1 MRILDGISQPA
12 DLKSLSLPQLETLAT
27 ELRGDLVCMVEA
39 NGGHLASNLGVV
51 ELTIALHRVFDSPTD
66 KIIWDVGHQSYVH
79 KLLTGRREL
88 FHTLRQHGGLCG
100 FTDRTESPHDPFG
113 AGHASTSVS
122 AAAGMAI
129 ARDLAG
135 EKHHVL
141 AIIGDGALT
150 GGMALEAL
158 NQVGQMR
165 SRLIVILNDN
175 GMAISPS
182 VGALSKRLNRVR
194 LNSRFLKAERGLS
207 EAVTRLPM
215 GQRVGKRIKRGVKG
229 FLLPM
234 IMWEELGF
242 AYLGPVDGHSIAE
255 LEAALQHARD
265 YDKGPTFIHVITT
278 KGKGYQPAED
288 DAIRF
293 HGISGVNGKST
304 GISYSNV
311 AGKTVLRIARDNPK
325 VVVITPA
332 MLDGTGLTAVA
343 REFPQR
349 VFDVGICEEHA
360 VTFAAGLAT
369 QGFVPIVAVYST
381 FLQRAFDQL
390 VHDVCLQKLPVV
402 FIIDRA
408 GVVGEDGKTH
418 QGTLDLSYL
427 GCIPNLLVAAPKDEN
442 ELQHLIYTAVKVGQP
457 MAIRYPR
464 GSGPGAKLDPALQEL
479 PIGKGEVLR
488 RGEDVAILALGA
500 TVYPALEAAAALSK
514 SGVECTV
521 VNARFA
527 SPLDAQL
534 ISDIARKVK
543 RLLTVEENVLAGG
556 FGSAVLQMLNNYRV
570 SEGQVKCHGLPQVF
584 VEHGAQSLLRSK
596 YGLDAPGIARQ
607 VLVAFPELALDSR
620 KRSLFTGSTSP

>member
-1 MRILDGISQPA
+1 VRVLDSVNQPA
-12 DLKSLSLPQLETLAT
+12 DLKRLSLTQLQMLAA
-27 ELRGDLVCMVEA
+27 ELREDLVCMVEA

-51 ELTIALHRVFDSPTD
+51 ELTIAMHRVFDSPRD

-79 KLLTGRREL
+79 KLLTGRKER
-88 FHTLRQHGGLCG
+88 FHTLRQFGGLCG
-100 FTDRTESPHDPFG
+100 FTDRNESPHDAFG

-141 AIIGDGALT
+141 AVIGDGALT

-165 SRLIVILNDN
+165 SRLIVVLNDN

-182 VGALSKRLNRVR
+182 VGALSKRLNKVR
-194 LNSRFLKAERGLS
+194 LNSRFLRAERGLS

-234 IMWEELGF
+234 TMWEELGF
-242 AYLGPVDGHSIAE
+242 AYLGPVDGHNIAE
-255 LEAALQHARD
+255 LEAALKHARE

-288 DAIRF
+288 DAVRF
-293 HGISGVNGKST
+293 HGISGANGKST
-304 GISYSNV
+304 GISYSEV
-311 AGKTVLRIARDNPK
+311 AGRTVLNIARENPR

-332 MLDGTGLTAVA
+332 MLDGTGLTAAA
-343 REFPQR
+343 REIPRR

-369 QGFVPIVAVYST
+369 QGFIPIVAVYST

-408 GVVGEDGKTH
+408 GIVGEDGKTH

-427 GCIPNLLVAAPKDEN
+427 SCIPNLVVAAPKDEN
-442 ELQHLIYTAVKVGQP
+442 ELQHLINTAVKAGQP
-457 MAIRYPR
+457 MAVRYPR
-464 GSGPGAKLDPALQEL
+464 GSGPGAKLDKALQEL
-479 PIGKGEVLR
+479 PVGKGEVLR
-488 RGEDVAILALGA
+488 TGEDVAILALGA
-500 TVYPALEAAAALSK
+500 TVYPSMEAAAALSR

-521 VNARFA
+521 VNARFTN
-527 SPLDAQL
+527 PLDVQL
-534 ISDIARKVK
+534 ISDIARKAR

-556 FGSAVLQMLNNYRV
+556 FGSAVLQMLNSYQV
-570 SEGQVKCHGLPQVF
+570 SGGQVKCHGLPQVF
-584 VEHGAQSLLRSK
+584 VEHGSQAILRAK

-607 VLVAFPELALDSR
+607 VLVAFPELSLDSR
-620 KRSLFTGSTSP
+620 KRSLFTSSTSP